1 MTGKIVRLRERPAPF
16 YAPAFLWLADT
27 LDWLDLWSNAAA
39 DDFSEDHETTGPN
52 HLSPRL

>member
-1 MTGKIVRLRERPAPF
+1 MTGKIVRMRTRPAPI

-27 LDWLDLWSNAAA
+27 LDWLNLWNHAAA
-39 DDFSEDHETTGPN
+39 DDFSEDYQATGSN